1 MKNQIT
7 QINALEISNKPN
19 KIELKWLN
27 SRISK
32 DK

>member
-1 MKNQIT
+1 MCQIP
-7 QINALEISNKPN
+7 QINAFETSNKPN

-32 DK
+32 NK